1 MPASA
6 AARPSPTT
14 SDTATTGRERAL
26 DDDALVES
34 VLGETF
40 CNFSDAL
47 ILRTTDNDELVPWL
61 LSADI
66 TPGSPALDE
75 GAVEVRTFS
84 TSIKVFK
91 RYLFP
96 AEHDEGAAQDSV
108 IGRACYEDWL
118 STRSRI
124 PAEPEKTFQRIL
136 TSTVS
141 GTDGRQPFTPEQETT
156 VLKQLRVKRAWPAFA
171 DTGLTIGIK
180 GFRGCVLLTC

>member
-1 MPASA
+1 MNIFRRHIVITEQPDGT
-6 AARPSPTT
+6 RHV
-14 SDTATTGRERAL
+14 
-26 DDDALVES
+26 DAEDMIS
-34 VLGETF
+34 
-40 CNFSDAL
+40 
-47 ILRTTDNDELVPWL
+47 
-61 LSADI
+61 
-66 TPGSPALDE
+66 
-75 GAVEVRTFS
+75 
-84 TSIKVFK
+84 
-91 RYLFP
+91 
-96 AEHDEGAAQDSV
+96 
-108 IGRACYEDWL
+108 RACYEDWL